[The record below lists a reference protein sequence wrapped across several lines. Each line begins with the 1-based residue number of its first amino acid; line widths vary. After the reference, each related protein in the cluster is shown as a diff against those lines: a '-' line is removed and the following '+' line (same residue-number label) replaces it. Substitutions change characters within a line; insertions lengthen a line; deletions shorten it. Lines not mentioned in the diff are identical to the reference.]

1 MCCAPAV
8 TYRPQ
13 HSTQAIGGRPMGR
26 GKTLLALMIG
36 TGLAVAGI
44 AMPAW
49 AASAVPAQHGTGQHA
64 IRAGGAR
71 TTSAG
76 GAGKNDPFCK
86 KLGIQYQASS
96 GAQMFCFGPQL
107 QRRAAHPTQVPA
119 GVPAPRNVDAAT
131 VSEDV
136 SPAGVAAQG

>member
-1 MCCAPAV
+1 
-8 TYRPQ
+8 
-13 HSTQAIGGRPMGR
+13 MGR
-26 GKTLLALMIG
+26 GKVLLTLMIG

-44 AMPAW
+44 AAPAG

-64 IRAGGAR
+64 IRPGTG
-71 TTSAG
+71 AG

-107 QRRAAHPTQVPA
+107 QQGKPAHPSATPRAARGRPE
-119 GVPAPRNVDAAT
+119 APRRHRCAST
-131 VSEDV
+131 VPRP
-136 SPAGVAAQG
+136 SP